1 LSLLEA
7 WKKLNLRRVLRKK
20 GGFDEDSVE
29 KEGRAWFKYSG
40 KLAVNQQP
48 LHPAVLVWRWLY
60 K

>member
-29 KEGRAWFKYSG
+29 KEGR
-40 KLAVNQQP
+40 V
-48 LHPAVLVWRWLY
+48 
-60 K
+60 